1 MNLTLDGVVAEEQPT
16 SLTWGNPRQLGFN
29 GSGAQVSGPYR
40 TCGLGFERMTYPQFH
55 QWWAASEDGEL
66 HAIRLPH
73 PQSGLEI
80 VYQVYVNQ
88 FAPRMN
94 TRDDCDAVAAGVDIR
109 LTRIYVT

>member
-16 SLTWGNPRQLGFN
+16 TVTWDNPRQLGFN
-29 GSGAQVSGPYR
+29 GLGVPIWGPYR
-40 TCGLGFERMTYPQFH
+40 TVSLGFERMTLPQYH

-66 HAIRLPH
+66 HDVMLPH

-80 VYQVYVNQ
+80 VYSVYVSQ

-94 TRDDCDAVAAGVDIR
+94 VRDLCDAAAAGVDIR
-109 LTRIYVT
+109 LTRAYVT